1 MNIHEYQAKE
11 LLQKFD
17 VATTRGR
24 VAATLDEAEQIAR
37 ELGDI
42 DIVVK
47 AQIHAGGR
55 GKGSFKDGFKGGV
68 HVRKTPD
75 EVRDVAAKMLG
86 QILVTHQT
94 GPAGRL
100 VNKLLVAESA
110 DIAREIY
117 FAVLLDRA
125 TAAPLIVASTE
136 GGVEIEAV
144 AAKSPEKIIREPIDP
159 LAGLQPYQARKLA
172 SQLGFESS
180 QLKNASKL
188 FEGLYRTFI
197 AYDCSM
203 IEVNPLVVTNK
214 GEVLALDAKFNFDDN
229 ALYRHP
235 EIAAMRDVAEEDPR
249 EVEASKHGLNYIG
262 LDGDIACLVNGAG
275 LAMATMDIIKFY
287 GGEPAN
293 FLDVGGGA
301 TEEQVTEALKI
312 LIADKH
318 VKAILVNIF
327 GGIMKVDIIAQGII
341 NAAKSVKLSVPLVVR
356 LEGTNVER
364 GKQMLK
370 ESGLALIAADD
381 LADAAQK
388 VVTARNRNSK
398 SQIPNPKFQL
408 NSQIP
413 IPKWT
418 LARNDAIWKTAHFG
432 SRTPF
437 YQTTTRTLANTED
450 ARQLVRASRSVAA
463 NWIEAD
469 EALSKKDFLMRQKFA
484 QKKQK
489 RAAVSCAY
497 STRFQRRMRPVL
509 ATVWQRKLASS
520 RLSSLRSS
528 RNLATYDF
536 SLCAFF
542 ALRFC
547 LDLA

>member
-100 VNKLLVAESA
+100 VNKVLVAESA

-388 VVTARNRNSK
+388 VVTA
-398 SQIPNPKFQL
+398 
-408 NSQIP
+408 
-413 IPKWT
+413 
-418 LARNDAIWKTAHFG
+418 A
-432 SRTPF
+432 
-437 YQTTTRTLANTED
+437 
-450 ARQLVRASRSVAA
+450 
-463 NWIEAD
+463 
-469 EALSKKDFLMRQKFA
+469 KDK
-484 QKKQK
+484 
-489 RAAVSCAY
+489 
-497 STRFQRRMRPVL
+497 
-509 ATVWQRKLASS
+509 
-520 RLSSLRSS
+520 
-528 RNLATYDF
+528 
-536 SLCAFF
+536 
-542 ALRFC
+542 
-547 LDLA
+547 

>member
-37 ELGDI
+37 ELGDF

-55 GKGSFKDGFKGGV
+55 GKGSFKNGFKGGV

-100 VNKLLVAESA
+100 VNKVLVAESA

-144 AAKSPEKIIREPIDP
+144 AAKSPEKIIREPIDS
-159 LAGLQPYQARKLA
+159 LAGLQPCQARKLA

-180 QLKNASKL
+180 QLKNAAKL

-203 IEVNPLVVTNK
+203 VEVNPLVVTSK

-262 LDGDIACLVNGAG
+262 LDGNIACLVNGAG

-301 TEEQVTEALKI
+301 TEEQVTEAFKI
-312 LIADKH
+312 LIADKK

-327 GGIMKVDIIAQGII
+327 GGIMKCDVIAQGII
-341 NAAKSVKLSVPLVVR
+341 DAAKTVKLSVPLVVR

-364 GKQMLK
+364 GKQLLK

-388 VVTARNRNSK
+388 VV
-398 SQIPNPKFQL
+398 
-408 NSQIP
+408 
-413 IPKWT
+413 
-418 LARNDAIWKTAHFG
+418 G
-432 SRTPF
+432 
-437 YQTTTRTLANTED
+437 
-450 ARQLVRASRSVAA
+450 AA
-463 NWIEAD
+463 
-469 EALSKKDFLMRQKFA
+469 KG
-484 QKKQK
+484 
-489 RAAVSCAY
+489 
-497 STRFQRRMRPVL
+497 T
-509 ATVWQRKLASS
+509 
-520 RLSSLRSS
+520 
-528 RNLATYDF
+528 
-536 SLCAFF
+536 
-542 ALRFC
+542 
-547 LDLA
+547 

>member
-24 VAATLDEAEQIAR
+24 VASTLDEAEQIAR
-37 ELGDI
+37 ELGDV
-42 DIVVK
+42 DVVVK

-55 GKGSFKDGFKGGV
+55 GKGTFKNGFKGGV
-68 HVRKTPD
+68 HVRKTPA

-94 GPAGRL
+94 GPDGRK

-125 TAAPLIVASTE
+125 TAAPVIVASTE

-159 LAGLQPYQARKLA
+159 LTGLQPFQTRKLA
-172 SQLGFESS
+172 KQLGFESS

-188 FEGLYRTFI
+188 FEGLYRTFV

-203 IEVNPLVVTNK
+203 VEVNPLVMTTK
-214 GEVLALDAKFNFDDN
+214 GDVLALDAKFNFDDN

-235 EIAAMRDVAEEDPR
+235 EIAAMRDIAEEDPR

-262 LDGDIACLVNGAG
+262 LDGNIACLVNGAG

-301 TEEQVTEALKI
+301 TEEQVTEAFKI
-312 LIADKH
+312 LIADKK

-327 GGIMKVDIIAQGII
+327 GGIMKCDIIAQGII
-341 NAAKSVKLSVPLVVR
+341 NAAKTVKLSMPLIVR
-356 LEGTNVER
+356 LEGTNVEA
-364 GKQMLK
+364 GKKLIAD
-370 ESGLALIAADD
+370 SGLTVIAADD

-388 VVTARNRNSK
+388 AVK
-398 SQIPNPKFQL
+398 
-408 NSQIP
+408 
-413 IPKWT
+413 
-418 LARNDAIWKTAHFG
+418 
-432 SRTPF
+432 
-437 YQTTTRTLANTED
+437 
-450 ARQLVRASRSVAA
+450 AA
-463 NWIEAD
+463 AE
-469 EALSKKDFLMRQKFA
+469 KK
-484 QKKQK
+484 
-489 RAAVSCAY
+489 
-497 STRFQRRMRPVL
+497 
-509 ATVWQRKLASS
+509 
-520 RLSSLRSS
+520 
-528 RNLATYDF
+528 
-536 SLCAFF
+536 
-542 ALRFC
+542 
-547 LDLA
+547 

>member
-55 GKGSFKDGFKGGV
+55 GKGTFKNGFKGGV

-75 EVRDVAAKMLG
+75 AVRDTAAKMLG

-94 GPAGRL
+94 GPDGRK
-100 VNKLLVAESA
+100 VNKVLVAESA

-144 AAKSPEKIIREPIDP
+144 AAKSPEKIIREPINP
-159 LAGLQPYQARKLA
+159 LVGLQPYQARKVA
-172 SQLGFESS
+172 KQLGFESS

-188 FEGLYRTFI
+188 FEGLYRTFL

-203 IEVNPLVVTNK
+203 VEVNPLVVTNK

-235 EIAAMRDVAEEDPR
+235 EIAAMRDRAEEDPR

-262 LDGDIACLVNGAG
+262 LDGKIACLVNGAG

-301 TEEQVTEALKI
+301 TEEQVTEAFKI
-312 LIADKH
+312 LIADKK

-327 GGIMKVDIIAQGII
+327 GGIMKCDVIAQGII
-341 NAAKSVKLSVPLVVR
+341 DAAKTVKLSVPLVVR

-364 GKQMLK
+364 GKELLK

-388 VVTARNRNSK
+388 VVK
-398 SQIPNPKFQL
+398 
-408 NSQIP
+408 
-413 IPKWT
+413 
-418 LARNDAIWKTAHFG
+418 
-432 SRTPF
+432 
-437 YQTTTRTLANTED
+437 
-450 ARQLVRASRSVAA
+450 AA
-463 NWIEAD
+463 NG
-469 EALSKKDFLMRQKFA
+469 K
-484 QKKQK
+484 
-489 RAAVSCAY
+489 
-497 STRFQRRMRPVL
+497 
-509 ATVWQRKLASS
+509 
-520 RLSSLRSS
+520 
-528 RNLATYDF
+528 
-536 SLCAFF
+536 
-542 ALRFC
+542 
-547 LDLA
+547 

>member
-47 AQIHAGGR
+47 AQIHSGGR
-55 GKGSFKDGFKGGV
+55 GKGTFKNGFKGGV
-68 HVRKTPD
+68 HVRKTVD
-75 EVRDVAAKMLG
+75 EVRNVAAKMLG

-94 GPAGRL
+94 GPGGRK

-117 FAVLLDRA
+117 FAILLDRA

-144 AAKSPEKIIREPIDP
+144 AAKSPDKIIREPINA
-159 LAGLQPYQARKLA
+159 LAGLQPYQTRKLA
-172 SQLGFESS
+172 KQLGFESS

-197 AYDCSM
+197 AFDCSM
-203 IEVNPLVVTNK
+203 VEVNPLVVTKK
-214 GEVLALDAKFNFDDN
+214 GDVLALDAKFNFDDN

-235 EIAAMRDVAEEDPR
+235 EIEAMRDIAEEDPR

-262 LDGDIACLVNGAG
+262 LDGNIACLVNGAG

-301 TEEQVTEALKI
+301 TEEQVTDAFKI
-312 LIADKH
+312 LIADKN

-327 GGIMKVDIIAQGII
+327 GGIMKCDVIAQGII
-341 NAAKSVKLSVPLVVR
+341 DAAKTVKLSVPLVVR
-356 LEGTNVER
+356 LEGTNVKQ
-364 GKQMLK
+364 GKELLR
-370 ESGLALIAADD
+370 ESGLALITASD

-388 VVTARNRNSK
+388 AVAAAATANPK
-398 SQIPNPKFQL
+398 SQI
-408 NSQIP
+408 S
-413 IPKWT
+413 
-418 LARNDAIWKTAHFG
+418 
-432 SRTPF
+432 
-437 YQTTTRTLANTED
+437 
-450 ARQLVRASRSVAA
+450 
-463 NWIEAD
+463 
-469 EALSKKDFLMRQKFA
+469 
-484 QKKQK
+484 
-489 RAAVSCAY
+489 
-497 STRFQRRMRPVL
+497 
-509 ATVWQRKLASS
+509 SS
-520 RLSSLRSS
+520 R
-528 RNLATYDF
+528 
-536 SLCAFF
+536 
-542 ALRFC
+542 
-547 LDLA
+547 